1 MKSNSLNFRFYA
13 TALLAANLAGAP
25 ILIAADPPPATPAP
39 PPPGGTGAPGRP
51 GGTGGGGGGGR
62 GGDRGDRNSE
72 RFQAR
77 GPVLGLDEKQ
87 RELFREASQKD
98 SDEVRQ
104 LEEKLRSAQKELM
117 HVVLGEKYDDKA
129 VREKAEAVSKIQSE
143 ITVLRA
149 KALASVAPTLKPEQR
164 EQLENSPMG
173 TALLGG
179 AFSGFRGTG
188 GFGGQGAPDGY
199 RGPRGGGGAGGGA
212 PPQPRQ

>member
-1 MKSNSLNFRFYA
+1 
-13 TALLAANLAGAP
+13 
-25 ILIAADPPPATPAP
+25 
-39 PPPGGTGAPGRP
+39 
-51 GGTGGGGGGGR
+51 
-62 GGDRGDRNSE
+62 
-72 RFQAR
+72 
-77 GPVLGLDEKQ
+77 
-87 RELFREASQKD
+87 
-98 SDEVRQ
+98 
-104 LEEKLRSAQKELM
+104 M

-179 AFSGFRGTG
+179 AFSGFRGPG
-188 GFGGQGAPDGY
+188 GFGGQGGPDGY